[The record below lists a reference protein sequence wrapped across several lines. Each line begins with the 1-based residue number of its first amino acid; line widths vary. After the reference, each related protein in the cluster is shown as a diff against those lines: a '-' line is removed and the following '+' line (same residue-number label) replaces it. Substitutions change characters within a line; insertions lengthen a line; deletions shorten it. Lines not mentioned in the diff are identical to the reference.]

1 MSPLIR
7 RQPAFQEEADASRSK
22 SPQLT
27 IRDIRKSG
35 YDVNQVKQLIIS
47 NDNIN
52 KSLHAIRRNI
62 HFMTKVKCRTDIQKA
77 KLCRVEVKAAA

>member
-1 MSPLIR
+1 MVKVRDSVSPLIR

-27 IRDIRKSG
+27 IRDIRRSG
-35 YDVNQVKQLIIS
+35 YNVNHVKQMIIS
-47 NDNIN
+47 NDDID

-62 HFMTKVKCRTDIQKA
+62 HFMTKVKCRT
-77 KLCRVEVKAAA
+77 EV

>member
-7 RQPAFQEEADASRSK
+7 RQPAFQEEADANRSK

-27 IRDIRKSG
+27 IRDIRRSG

-47 NDNIN
+47 NDSIN

-62 HFMTKVKCRTDIQKA
+62 HFMTKVKCRTDAQKA
-77 KLCRVEVKAAA
+77 KLSRVEVKAAA